1 MKQKR
6 WISIF
11 ICFCLALL
19 GMIPK
24 GPVSVADETA
34 EYSICGLEAETITKA
49 AAEPREDAL
58 VREASAADAAGET
71 VTAGGGRI
79 SSAAKIFLSF
89 LPAWL
94 ILVLRLY
101 LSLVQCRCYLGA
113 QRKRKEKYSVI
124 RYIHDSDGRKRRFL
138 YSYLNI

>member
-6 WISIF
+6 WISIL
-11 ICFCLALL
+11 IAFCVVLL
-19 GMIPK
+19 GIIPRE
-24 GPVSVADETA
+24 PVSHAEKAEETGSLA
-34 EYSICGLEAETITKA
+34 LEAETISKA

-58 VREASAADAAGET
+58 VREASPADAAGEI
-71 VTAGGGRI
+71 VTAGGNRI

-89 LPAWL
+89 LLAWL

-101 LSLVQCRCYLGA
+101 LSLVQCCSYLGV

-138 YSYLNI
+138 YSDLTI

>member
-6 WISIF
+6 WISILTVL
-11 ICFCLALL
+11 CVVLL
-19 GMIPK
+19 GIIPRE
-24 GPVSVADETA
+24 PVSHADRA
-34 EYSICGLEAETITKA
+34 EGYASLGLEAETVSKA

-58 VREASAADAAGET
+58 VRESHAADAAGEI
-71 VTAGGGRI
+71 VASGSSRM
-79 SSAAKIFLSF
+79 SSAAKIFWSL

-94 ILVLRLY
+94 ILALRLY
-101 LSLVQCRCYLGA
+101 LSLVQCRCYLGV

-138 YSYLNI
+138 YSYRTI